1 MDVEVSDIILQEP
14 ANAQQSFSST
24 KTPTV
29 FQTIPILKFLQQTW
43 ENMSKVTK
51 FAEME
56 PALDNG
62 LKNLRKWYCKVDDTD
77 VSFIFLGT
85 LSFYLSYH

>member
-14 ANAQQSFSST
+14 ANAQQIFSAQRSPWSFRQFQSFSSSNNPGRT
-24 KTPTV
+24 CPRS
-29 FQTIPILKFLQQTW
+29 PSLQ
-43 ENMSKVTK
+43 
-51 FAEME
+51 ME

-62 LKNLRKWYCKVDDTD
+62 LENLQKWYHKVDDTD
-77 VSFIFLGT
+77 VYFICLGT